1 MDIPLQQDLSNEI
14 VSTERGG
21 RALWSWI
28 LFPGIAVMLGWG
40 LRGYIG
46 GGPFAAMI
54 PGAFLAMSLS
64 LLLGHERKTAALLA
78 LFGAVSGFM
87 SVPDAVWLS
96 ESIPSKLRPVLRILV
111 GRRAIHAMNSTT
123 G

>member
-78 LFGAVSGFM
+78 LFGAVRCG
-87 SVPDAVWLS
+87 
-96 ESIPSKLRPVLRILV
+96 ES
-111 GRRAIHAMNSTT
+111 GRRVDSASPRSGGARLRDHD
-123 G
+123 